1 MSRRASLRLLAPGV
15 VVNTPESWLNPPE
28 LRLRALL
35 GRLTEA
41 GVDFVVVGGVAVI
54 VQASPRFTKDLDICY
69 ALEQANLDRLGAVLT
84 ELRARLRGV
93 EEDLPF
99 VPDGQTLRHT
109 QMLTLT
115 TSEGNIDLLAG
126 PDGSPGYAT
135 LRRNAS
141 RVDLDGI
148 TVLVA
153 SIDDMIAM
161 KRAASRPQDIADLE
175 SLEIARR
182 RIRRKPAR

>member
-1 MSRRASLRLLAPGV
+1 MNMAEAWP
-15 VVNTPESWLNPPE
+15 NTPE

-35 GRLTEA
+35 ERLTAAE
-41 GVDFVVVGGVAVI
+41 VDFVIVGGVAVI

-69 ALEQANLDRLGAVLT
+69 ALEQVNLDRLGDVLT
-84 ELRARLRGV
+84 ELGARLRGV
-93 EEDLPF
+93 EEDVPF

-115 TSEGNIDLLAG
+115 TPDGDLDLLVD
-126 PDGSPGYAT
+126 PDGSPGYGT
-135 LRRNAS
+135 LKRNAS
-141 RVDLDGI
+141 QIDLNGI

-161 KRAASRPQDIADLE
+161 KRAVGRPQDLVDLE

-182 RIRRKPAR
+182 RLRDKSAR

>member
-1 MSRRASLRLLAPGV
+1 VANGSEFALSRLLR
-15 VVNTPESWLNPPE
+15 
-28 LRLRALL
+28 RLVQAD
-35 GRLTEA
+35 
-41 GVDFVVVGGVAVI
+41 VDFVVVGGVAVI

-69 ALEQANLDRLGAVLT
+69 ATKQANLDRLGAALT
-84 ELRARLRGV
+84 ELGARLRGV
-93 EEDLPF
+93 EEDVPF
-99 VPDGQTLRHT
+99 VPDGLTLRHT

-115 TSEGNIDLLAG
+115 TLDGDLDLLVD

-141 RVDLDGI
+141 RVELDGI

-153 SIDDMIAM
+153 SIDDLIAM
-161 KRAASRPQDIADLE
+161 KRAAGRPQDLVDLE

-182 RIRRKPAR
+182 RVRRRPAR

>member
-1 MSRRASLRLLAPGV
+1 MHRHSLGPVHGAVANESEFALSRLLR
-15 VVNTPESWLNPPE
+15 
-28 LRLRALL
+28 RLVQA
-35 GRLTEA
+35 E
-41 GVDFVVVGGVAVI
+41 VDFVVVGGVAVI

-69 ALEQANLDRLGAVLT
+69 ATEQANLDRLGAVLI
-84 ELRARLRGV
+84 ELGARLRGV
-93 EEDLPF
+93 EEDVPF
-99 VPDGQTLRHT
+99 VPDGLTLRRT

-115 TSEGNIDLLAG
+115 TLDGDIDLLVD
-126 PDGSPGYAT
+126 PDGSPGYGT

-141 RVDLDGI
+141 RVDLDGV

-161 KRAASRPQDIADLE
+161 KRAAGRPQDLVDLE

-182 RIRRKPAR
+182 RGRRKPGQ